1 MMKTTEDRAS
11 EKLSE
16 RSSKSN
22 KRAQALKGILEKQGI
37 EAIPEDP
44 IGESIEITGPSTSSR
59 IVTFGTDTETIH
71 KSASSKAS
79 LAQSTAQ
86 STAQS
91 ITQSTAQST
100 AQSITQSIGLFNRLI
115 DEELGRAATGLG
127 IDKGELKAWVDLQI
141 EVPAKAILVLLRS
154 MQSLHLD
161 PLCEEIGFTQFEDG
175 QWQVLI
181 TIEGCSKLLNQ
192 HPQFNGLVFNQADTL
207 LDGVPEWIECSIYR
221 KDREVPTTVREYLTE
236 VRGEN
241 TIWQKMPR
249 RMLRHRALQQCVR
262 LAIA

>member
-1 MMKTTEDRAS
+1 MKTTVDSLS

-16 RSSKSN
+16 GSRKLN

-44 IGESIEITGPSTSSR
+44 IEGAIEVAGSTTSSR
-59 IVTFGTDTETIH
+59 IVVFGTDPKTAH
-71 KSASSKAS
+71 KSASSAAS
-79 LAQSTAQ
+79 ITQ

-115 DEELGRAATGLG
+115 DEELGRAAAGLG
-127 IDKGELKAWVDLQI
+127 IDTRELKAWVDLQLQ
-141 EVPAKAILVLLRS
+141 VPAKAILVLLRS

-241 TIWQKMPR
+241 SIWQKMPR

>member
-1 MMKTTEDRAS
+1 MKAAIDRSS
-11 EKLSE
+11 EKLSEGSSE

-22 KRAQALKGILEKQGI
+22 KRAQALKGILEKQGMEPIPDDPVEGAI
-37 EAIPEDP
+37 EVANP
-44 IGESIEITGPSTSSR
+44 TGTSR
-59 IVTFGTDTETIH
+59 IVTLGRETAH
-71 KSASSKAS
+71 KSASSAAS
-79 LAQSTAQ
+79 IA
-86 STAQS
+86 
-91 ITQSTAQST
+91 
-100 AQSITQSIGLFNRLI
+100 QSIGLFNRLI
-115 DEELGRAATGLG
+115 DEELGRSAAGLG
-127 IDKGELKAWVDLQI
+127 IDKAELKAWVDLQI

-154 MQSLHLD
+154 MQTLHLD

-207 LDGVPEWIECSIYR
+207 IDGVPEWIECSIYR

-241 TIWQKMPR
+241 AIWQKMPR

>member
-1 MMKTTEDRAS
+1 MMKTTVDSSSERPS
-11 EKLSE
+11 EKLSEGSSE

-44 IGESIEITGPSTSSR
+44 ISGAIKAANLTNSSR
-59 IVTFGTDTETIH
+59 TVTFGADTKTTH
-71 KSASSKAS
+71 KSAGSAAS

-91 ITQSTAQST
+91 NT
-100 AQSITQSIGLFNRLI
+100 QSITQSIGLFNRLI
-115 DEELGRAATGLG
+115 DEELGRAAAGLG
-127 IDKGELKAWVDLQI
+127 IDKAELKAWVDLQL

-207 LDGVPEWIECSIYR
+207 IDGIPEWIECSIYR

-241 TIWQKMPR
+241 AIWQKMPR

>member
-1 MMKTTEDRAS
+1 MKTTVDRASERPS

-16 RSSKSN
+16 GSSERSSKPN
-22 KRAQALKGILEKQGI
+22 KRTQALKGILEKQGI
-37 EAIPEDP
+37 EAISEDP
-44 IGESIEITGPSTSSR
+44 IEGAIDVANPTNSSR
-59 IVTFGTDTETIH
+59 IVTFGTDTKTTH
-71 KSASSKAS
+71 KSASSVAS
-79 LAQSTAQ
+79 IAQSTAQ
-86 STAQS
+86 STA
-91 ITQSTAQST
+91 
-100 AQSITQSIGLFNRLI
+100 QSIGLFNRLI
-115 DEELGRAATGLG
+115 DEELGRAAAGMG
-127 IDKGELKAWVDLQI
+127 IDEAELKAWVDLQI
-141 EVPAKAILVLLRS
+141 EVPAKAILTLLRS

-181 TIEGCSKLLNQ
+181 TIEGCSKLINQ

-207 LDGVPEWIECSIYR
+207 LDGVPEWIECTIHR

-241 TIWQKMPR
+241 AIWQKMPR

>member
-1 MMKTTEDRAS
+1 MKTTVDRSS

-37 EAIPEDP
+37 EAISEDP
-44 IGESIEITGPSTSSR
+44 IEGAIDVANITNSSR
-59 IVTFGTDTETIH
+59 MVTFGADTKTAH
-71 KSASSKAS
+71 KSAGSAAS
-79 LAQSTAQ
+79 LAQSTV
-86 STAQS
+86 
-91 ITQSTAQST
+91 
-100 AQSITQSIGLFNRLI
+100 QSIGLFNRLI
-115 DEELGRAATGLG
+115 DEELGRAAAGLG
-127 IDKGELKAWVDLQI
+127 IDKAELKAWVDLQM
-141 EVPAKAILVLLRS
+141 EAPAKAILALLRS

-192 HPQFNGLVFNQADTL
+192 HPQFNGLAFNQADTL
-207 LDGVPEWIECSIYR
+207 IDGVPEWIECTIHR
-221 KDREVPTTVREYLTE
+221 KDREVPTTVREYLAE

-241 TIWQKMPR
+241 SIWQKMPR

>member
-1 MMKTTEDRAS
+1 MKTTVDRSS

-16 RSSKSN
+16 GLRKPN
-22 KRAQALKGILEKQGI
+22 KRSQALKGILEKQGI
-37 EAIPEDP
+37 KHIPKDP
-44 IGESIEITGPSTSSR
+44 IKGAIEIASPSSDLR
-59 IVTFGTDTETIH
+59 IVTFGAEVINP
-71 KSASSKAS
+71 
-79 LAQSTAQ
+79 LAGSTA
-86 STAQS
+86 STPQS
-91 ITQSTAQST
+91 IALFS
-100 AQSITQSIGLFNRLI
+100 GLINK
-115 DEELGRAATGLG
+115 ELARAAAGLG
-127 IDKGELKAWVDLQI
+127 IDEGELKAWIDLQI
-141 EVPAKAILVLLRS
+141 DVPAKTILTLLRS

-161 PLCEEIGFTQFEDG
+161 PLCEEIGFTQYDDG
-175 QWQVLI
+175 QWQVFI

-207 LDGVPEWIECSIYR
+207 IDGVPEWMECTIYR

-241 TIWQKMPR
+241 PIWQKMPR